1 MYQITPVVRHLL
13 IINVLMYLGTML
25 MGDPEHALMDTLI
38 KNPSLD
44 FSEWGRYQLAVF
56 FPTSDY
62 FKPYQVVTHMFMHG
76 NPTHLFFNM
85 FALFM
90 FGPPVEA
97 TFGPKRF
104 FQYYLI
110 TGFGAYLLQ
119 IATNWVEME
128 HLGGSPFLAN
138 VPMVGASGA
147 VFGLLAAYGILFP
160 NNRIMLLFP
169 PIPMK
174 AKYFVLIYAGL
185 ELFLGIGRFTEG
197 IAHFAHVG
205 GALFGFLLILFWR
218 RRP

>member
-1 MYQITPVVRHLL
+1 
-13 IINVLMYLGTML
+13 
-25 MGDPEHALMDTLI
+25 
-38 KNPSLD
+38 
-44 FSEWGRYQLAVF
+44 
-56 FPTSDY
+56 
-62 FKPYQVVTHMFMHG
+62 
-76 NPTHLFFNM
+76 
-85 FALFM
+85 
-90 FGPPVEA
+90 
-97 TFGPKRF
+97 
-104 FQYYLI
+104 
-110 TGFGAYLLQ
+110 
-119 IATNWVEME
+119 VEME